1 MSGLRKVEM
10 SSFLFYGREE
20 DGATYESEG
29 TGPDTGFGSNDQ
41 GWFEAM

>member
-10 SSFLFYGREE
+10 SSFLVGGRKE

-29 TGPDTGFGSNDQ
+29 
-41 GWFEAM
+41 A